1 MCGNKRSFTLVSCTL
16 AYRSRLPCLISVY
29 GSRAVAH
36 PFNLTGS
43 STPKNCAMTPMT
55 LKSTAPGN
63 HLIDLLPKK
72 DRLRLMAACELVDL
86 PLAEV
91 LSQPGKPTK
100 YVYFP
105 TVGFVSLIAMVKD
118 SPGVE
123 VGMVGR
129 EGMLGVQLALGV
141 ATAPLHA
148 LVQGAGT
155 ALRIATKA
163 FKLELAASPALQS
176 ELHRYLYVLM
186 AQLAESAACVRFH
199 QIGPRL
205 ARWLL
210 MSQDRSQASSFDMTQ
225 QFLAYMLGV
234 RRVGITTAAGA
245 LQKSGLIS
253 YSRGKL
259 TVLNRK
265 GLERVACGCY
275 AADQKA
281 YSELL

>member
-1 MCGNKRSFTLVSCTL
+1 MASKSPVN
-16 AYRSRLPCLISVY
+16 P
-29 GSRAVAH
+29 
-36 PFNLTGS
+36 
-43 STPKNCAMTPMT
+43 TPP
-55 LKSTAPGN
+55 SN
-63 HLIDLLPKK
+63 HLIDLLPRK
-72 DRLRLMAACELVDL
+72 DRLRFIAACELVDL

-91 LSQPGKPTK
+91 LSNSGKPTK

-105 TVGFVSLIAMVKD
+105 TAGFISLVAVVKG

-155 ALRIATKA
+155 ALRMGTKA
-163 FKLELAASPALQS
+163 FKTELTASPALQS
-176 ELHRYLYVLM
+176 GLGRYLYVLM
-186 AQLAESAACVRFH
+186 AQLAESTACARFH

-210 MSQDRSQASSFDMTQ
+210 MSQDRSEASNFDVTHE
-225 QFLAYMLGV
+225 FLAYMLGV
-234 RRVGITTAAGA
+234 RRVGVTTVAGG
-245 LQKSGLIS
+245 LQKDGLIR
-253 YSRGKL
+253 YNRGKV

-265 GLERVACGCY
+265 GLERAACSCY
-275 AADQKA
+275 AADQKTYA
-281 YSELL
+281 ALL

>member
-1 MCGNKRSFTLVSCTL
+1 MASPS
-16 AYRSRLPCLISVY
+16 
-29 GSRAVAH
+29 
-36 PFNLTGS
+36 
-43 STPKNCAMTPMT
+43 
-55 LKSTAPGN
+55 N
-63 HLIDLLPKK
+63 HLIDLLPRK
-72 DRLRLMAACELVDL
+72 DRSRFLTACEHVDL
-86 PLAEV
+86 SLAEV
-91 LSQPGKPTK
+91 LCEPGKPTK

-105 TVGFVSLIAMVKD
+105 TEGFISLIAIVKG

-155 ALRIATKA
+155 AWRIGTKA
-163 FKLELAASPALQS
+163 FKAELAASPALQN

-210 MSQDRSQASSFDMTQ
+210 MSQDRSRASSFDVTQ
-225 QFLAYMLGV
+225 EFLAYMLGV
-234 RRVGITTAAGA
+234 RRVGITAAAGA

-265 GLERVACGCY
+265 GLENAACGCY
-275 AADQKA
+275 AADKKTYA
-281 YSELL
+281 ELL

>member
-1 MCGNKRSFTLVSCTL
+1 MTSKSPLN
-16 AYRSRLPCLISVY
+16 
-29 GSRAVAH
+29 
-36 PFNLTGS
+36 
-43 STPKNCAMTPMT
+43 STP
-55 LKSTAPGN
+55 PGN
-63 HLIDLLPKK
+63 HLVDLLPRK
-72 DRLRLMAACELVDL
+72 DRLRFIAACELVEL

-91 LSQPGKPTK
+91 LSDPGKPTK

-105 TVGFVSLIAMVKD
+105 TAGFISLIAVVKG

-155 ALRIATKA
+155 ALRIGTKA
-163 FKLELAASPALQS
+163 FKTELAASPALQT
-176 ELHRYLYVLM
+176 ELNRYLYVLM
-186 AQLAESAACVRFH
+186 SQLAESTACVRFH

-210 MSQDRSQASSFDMTQ
+210 MSQDRSRASTFEVTQ
-225 QFLAYMLGV
+225 EFLAYMLGV

-245 LQKSGLIS
+245 LQKDGLIA

-265 GLERVACGCY
+265 GLERAACGCY
-275 AADQKA
+275 AADQKT
-281 YSELL
+281 YRELL